1 MAARL
6 MPTRRAPA
14 PPGQLA
20 SSVVIASLSRAL
32 DLAEG
37 EPMGHAIRSCWLG
50 MQIAKW
56 LELRPAERQD
66 LYYSLL
72 LKDAGCSANAYSVT
86 HWFQAD
92 DISTKAELKITD
104 WSSQWRSMLFA
115 IRQTAP
121 SAPITRRMAQL
132 VSIGSRGASLANEL
146 VEVRCTKGAQMVR
159 QLGWAEAAASA
170 VLSLDEH
177 WNGSGRPRG
186 LKGEEIPM
194 LSRIALLCQTV
205 EIFWRRGGGRAAETI
220 LRQRRG
226 KWFDPVLVDIVLAH
240 AGNAKVWRQ
249 LGEITEPEHIGHLDP
264 EPRMIPAETMDD
276 MIRIGEV
283 FAAVVDAKSPWTTN
297 HSTRTAA
304 IARLMAEY
312 LSFTP
317 MEQDRVGLAGL
328 LHDLG
333 KLSVSNAI
341 LDKAGPL
348 VPAEME
354 EMQRHTAITH
364 ELLAPL
370 WPLDDVA
377 EMAASHHERL
387 DGSGYH
393 RHLRGPEMPHGA
405 DILAVADVYE
415 ALTAHR
421 PYRRGMDAEEAIAVL
436 KKDQGTRLG
445 SEPIEA
451 LDQMVAQKLA
461 DEGEDPPPGLAPP
474 T

>member
-1 MAARL
+1 MAAKL
-6 MPTRRAPA
+6 MTRERARGGTA
-14 PPGQLA
+14 HLE
-20 SSVVIASLSRAL
+20 SSIVIASLSRAL

-37 EPMGHAIRSCWLG
+37 EPMGHAIRACWLG

-66 LYYSLL
+66 LYYALL

-86 HWFQAD
+86 RWFQAD
-92 DISTKAELKITD
+92 DLSTKAELKITD
-104 WSSQWRSMLFA
+104 WSSQWRSMVFA

-132 VSIGSRGASLANEL
+132 VSLGSRGTGLANEL
-146 VEVRCTKGAQMVR
+146 VEVRCTKGAEMVR
-159 QLGWAEAAASA
+159 QLGWAEPAAAA

-177 WNGSGRPRG
+177 WNGSGRPRA
-186 LKGEEIPM
+186 LKGEEIP
-194 LSRIALLCQTV
+194 LLARIALISQTV
-205 EIFWRRGGGRAAETI
+205 EIFWRRGGGRAAETV

-226 KWFDPVLVDIVLAH
+226 KWFDPVLVDLVLAH
-240 AGNAKVWRQ
+240 AGSAKLWRQ
-249 LGEITEPEHIGHLDP
+249 LAEIAHPEHIGYLDP
-264 EPRMIPAETMDD
+264 EPRAIPSASMDD

-283 FAAVVDAKSPWTTN
+283 FAQVVDAKSPWTTN
-297 HSTRTAA
+297 HSARAA
-304 IARLMAEY
+304 AVARLMAEIMNF
-312 LSFTP
+312 SP
-317 MEQDRVGLAGL
+317 VEQDRVGLAGL

-333 KLSVSNAI
+333 KLAVSNAI

-348 VPAEME
+348 LPEEME
-354 EMQRHTAITH
+354 EMQRHTLITH
-364 ELLAPL
+364 EILSPL

-405 DILAVADVYE
+405 HILAVADVYE

-421 PYRRGMDAEEAIAVL
+421 PYRRGMDGDEALAVL
-436 KKDQGTRLG
+436 KKDQGSRLAG
-445 SEPIEA
+445 EPIAA
-451 LDQMVAQKLA
+451 LERMVDTLRA
-461 DEGEDPPPGLAPP
+461 DDGV
-474 T
+474 

>member
-1 MAARL
+1 MATKL
-6 MPTRRAPA
+6 MPAVRERAA
-14 PPGQLA
+14 PSRLS

-37 EPMGHAIRSCWLG
+37 EPMGHAIRACWLG

-56 LELRPAERQD
+56 LELKPAERQD
-66 LYYSLL
+66 LFYALL

-86 HWFQAD
+86 RWFHAD
-92 DISTKAELKITD
+92 DLTTKAELKVTD
-104 WSSQWRSMLFA
+104 WGSQWRSLVFA

-132 VSIGSRGASLANEL
+132 VALGSRGASLANEL
-146 VEVRCTKGAQMVR
+146 VEVRCTKGAEMVR
-159 QLGWAEAAASA
+159 QLGWAEPAAIA
-170 VLSLDEH
+170 VLNLDEH

-194 LSRIALLCQTV
+194 LARIALLCQTV
-205 EIFWRRGGGRAAETI
+205 EIFWRRGGGRAAETV

-226 KWFDPVLVDIVLAH
+226 KWFDPVLVDLVLAH
-240 AGNAKVWRQ
+240 ASSAKLWREM
-249 LGEITEPEHIGHLDP
+249 GAISHPEHVGHLDP
-264 EPRMIPAETMDD
+264 EPRVIPSSSLDD

-283 FAAVVDAKSPWTTN
+283 FAAVVDAKSPWTTT

-304 IARLMAEY
+304 IARLMAETMNF
-312 LSFTP
+312 STH
-317 MEQDRVGLAGL
+317 EQDRVGLAGL

-333 KLSVSNAI
+333 KLSVSNSI
-341 LDKAGPL
+341 LDKGGPL
-348 VPAEME
+348 RPEEVE
-354 EMQRHTAITH
+354 EMQRHPAITH
-364 ELLAPL
+364 EILSPL

-377 EMAASHHERL
+377 EMAAAHHERL

-405 DILAVADVYE
+405 HILAVADVYE

-421 PYRRGMDAEEAIAVL
+421 PYRRGMDGDQALALL
-436 KKDQGTRLG
+436 KKDQGSRLAG
-445 SEPIEA
+445 EPITA
-451 LDQMVAQKLA
+451 LEYMVDHQPETTL
-461 DEGEDPPPGLAPP
+461 D
-474 T
+474 